1 MSQSSVSSLPFALRS
16 LTRDLRTGEIRVL
29 ALALIIAVASV
40 TAVGFFTDRIGRAM
54 ERQAADVLAADLR
67 IRAGQ
72 PLDPS
77 IQTQALDRGLDTAT
91 TTQFPSVVLTN
102 DDESQLVSVKA
113 VSDGYPLRG
122 TLSLARLDNT
132 TESAPLA
139 VPTPGSVWVDLQLM
153 NTLSFTQGD
162 VLQLGSREYTIERL
176 IRFEPDRGENVFE
189 LAPRVMMNATD
200 LEGSSLIGEGSR
212 VRYALLMAGETGA
225 IDDMRAWADDAHRED
240 VTIEGVRDG
249 SPQVNRALDRASV
262 FLGLASVVTVL
273 LAGAAIAL
281 AVRQCALK
289 QADASAVMRTLGAA
303 RREVVAWLS
312 WRLVVIALGASI
324 IGIVVGYLAQ
334 MVLADLLKE
343 WFRLALPL
351 PGIKP
356 PLIGLLTAFVTLAG
370 FGLLP
375 VVRAGTVPVMSV
387 LQRDYTGLSASTW
400 LVGLVG
406 LVAAFFVVYL
416 QSGNVQ
422 LSLIVIGGVVAML
435 SIFGIFG
442 RAIIAGVRQLAGRRW
457 RLSVA
462 GLQRRAGSSVVQL
475 SAFALGIMAL
485 LLISIVRVDVLKA
498 WERDVPAD
506 APNAFIVN
514 IQPPQADPLVER
526 LRGEGIDVPG
536 AFPMVRARMVAI
548 NSDVTLRSDSSDEHQ
563 RRHARYEYNLTWS
576 DTLPEA
582 SVVTK
587 GEWWEPNDER
597 PLLSLEQEWA
607 ERQGFNIG
615 DTLTFR
621 VGGQD
626 TTGTV
631 ANFRE
636 VDWESFKVNF
646 FAMGN
651 AALLAD
657 MPHTFVTSF
666 HIDRDFGAA
675 SSEWLRAFPGI
686 VTLDVGAII
695 QRVKG
700 LMERAALAVE
710 YVFLFTLVAG
720 VVVLLAAVQ
729 SSQGERIR
737 ESALL
742 RSLGASHRQ
751 IRESILAEFAILGAI
766 SGFLAA
772 LFATIVAWAIS
783 RFVLELPFEFNPLL
797 WVTGVVVGTLGISIA
812 GYFATRKV
820 MKTPPLIALRHT

>member
-1 MSQSSVSSLPFALRS
+1 MSQSSVSSISFALRS

-54 ERQAADVLAADLR
+54 ERQAADVLASDLR
-67 IRAGQ
+67 VRAAQ
-72 PLDPS
+72 PIDTA
-77 IQTQALDRGLDTAT
+77 IQEEAVSRGLDTAF

-102 DDESQLVSVKA
+102 DDDSQLVSVKA
-113 VSDGYPLRG
+113 VTEGYPLRG
-122 TLSLARLDNT
+122 VLSLARLDNT
-132 TESAPLA
+132 AESAPLSIPA
-139 VPTPGSVWVDLQLM
+139 PGTVWVDLQLM
-153 NTLSFTQGD
+153 NTLGLSQGD
-162 VLQLGSREYTIERL
+162 QLMLGAREYTIERL

-189 LAPRVMMNATD
+189 LAPRVMINAAD

-212 VRYALLMAGETGA
+212 VRYALLMAGDSSA
-225 IDDMRAWADDAHRED
+225 IDGMRAWTDDAHREN

-281 AVRQCALK
+281 AVRQFALK

-312 WRLVVIALGASI
+312 WRLVVIALGASLVGI
-324 IGIVVGYLAQ
+324 ILGWIAQ
-334 MVLADLLKE
+334 TVLADLLKE

-351 PGIKP
+351 PGFKP

-387 LQRDYTGLSASTW
+387 LQRDYTGLSTSAW

-406 LVAAFFVVYL
+406 LAAAFFVVYL
-416 QSGNVQ
+416 QSGNVL

-435 SIFGIFG
+435 GIFGIFG
-442 RAIIAGVRQLAGRRW
+442 RAIISGVRKLAGRRW

-485 LLISIVRVDVLKA
+485 LLISIVRVDVLNA
-498 WERDVPAD
+498 WERDVPED

-514 IQPPQADPLVER
+514 IQPPQAQPLVER
-526 LRGEGIDVPG
+526 LRGEGINVPD
-536 AFPMVRARMVAI
+536 AYPMVRARMVAK
-548 NSDVTLRSDSSDEHQ
+548 NGDVTLRNESSDASD
-563 RRHARYEYNLTWS
+563 RRRARYEYNLTWS

-582 SVVTK
+582 SVVTE
-587 GEWWEPNDER
+587 GEWWDADDNR
-597 PLLSLEQEWA
+597 PLLSLEQDWA
-607 ERQGFNIG
+607 KRQGFNIG

-621 VGGQD
+621 VGGID
-626 TTGTV
+626 ATGTI

-651 AALLAD
+651 AALLQD
-657 MPHTFVTSF
+657 LPHTYVTSF

-700 LMERAALAVE
+700 LMDRAALAVE

-751 IRESILAEFAILGAI
+751 IREAIIAEFAILGAI

-797 WVTGVVVGTLGISIA
+797 WVTGIVVGTVGISVA

-820 MKTPPLIALRHT
+820 MSTPPLVALRHT